1 MTGNWT
7 RVKGGGNGKKINGFE
22 RYLGDKWTTLGD

>member
-7 RVKGGGNGKKINGFE
+7 RVKGGGNEKKNGFE